1 MGYITKISKR
11 TNPKNNDITRFIFN
25 FKEMCVLLCS
35 SKLHNKIFTI
45 PIDGIDMRYT
55 LTVFNQP
62 FKNIFLNL
70 TWGYFIEQSHLMK
83 LYRHL
88 FQESKRLFLDLD
100 TNMNI
105 LCLHIV
111 VFIIFIK
118 EFGDNLLQILLLV
131 HLTYI
136 YS

>member
-1 MGYITKISKR
+1 
-11 TNPKNNDITRFIFN
+11 
-25 FKEMCVLLCS
+25 
-35 SKLHNKIFTI
+35 
-45 PIDGIDMRYT
+45 
-55 LTVFNQP
+55 
-62 FKNIFLNL
+62 
-70 TWGYFIEQSHLMK
+70 MK

>member
-1 MGYITKISKR
+1 
-11 TNPKNNDITRFIFN
+11 
-25 FKEMCVLLCS
+25 
-35 SKLHNKIFTI
+35 
-45 PIDGIDMRYT
+45 
-55 LTVFNQP
+55 
-62 FKNIFLNL
+62 
-70 TWGYFIEQSHLMK
+70 MK

-118 EFGDNLLQILLLV
+118 EFGDNLIQILLLV